1 MPTSHIQPTRRWYL
15 IALPPLS
22 QSVSKNSPA
31 SDILTTLQNR
41 AESLLREE
49 NTLYEKSNTL
59 SASDR
64 SFYSS
69 MLKSGTLKDK
79 ISTLSVL
86 IDESAVHTVKS
97 LDTLMGMVRKKSRH
111 EALWALESMKN
122 LMIETLL
129 PDRKLK

>member
-1 MPTSHIQPTRRWYL
+1 
-15 IALPPLS
+15 
-22 QSVSKNSPA
+22 
-31 SDILTTLQNR
+31 
-41 AESLLREE
+41 
-49 NTLYEKSNTL
+49 
-59 SASDR
+59 
-64 SFYSS
+64 